1 METKEDTFREIAGI
15 PADYKSFAYRYFR
28 NIFGFLVL
36 FSFVSLIV
44 FANGGVNSI
53 TLTLMGS
60 VFALVFLYGLR
71 MSANILY
78 KISVNEEGEIRVE
91 TMRYNKITAIVRN
104 RSDLQVK
111 VIQDA
116 TSRYIIDM
124 IRIDV
129 DRKTYFVQKQF
140 RPWTVEKIQQVKEL
154 VKEKA
159 L

>member
-1 METKEDTFREIAGI
+1 
-15 PADYKSFAYRYFR
+15 
-28 NIFGFLVL
+28 
-36 FSFVSLIV
+36 
-44 FANGGVNSI
+44 
-53 TLTLMGS
+53 
-60 VFALVFLYGLR
+60 